1 VYTTGGEIVT
11 GGMLGTETRVL
22 SRPAARKSLEER
34 GLPGCYLGAPR
45 AEATS
50 TVVDMARS
58 AETGENGRVAS
69 PWGSGG
75 RLKIAPDIADQHL
88 TPLLDDTFDLF
99 TEALSKATN
108 SSFLPPSVDVLTKLD
123 DLFAVATWAVGRYG
137 GGATE
142 LSTVHGGRCLSC
154 CRPARN
160 VRPPAGNQDGGVRR

>member
-1 VYTTGGEIVT
+1 MGQEVKDFLGGPRFLWRAHATNQENAYTEPPAVYTTGGEIVT

-75 RLKIAPDIADQHL
+75 RLKIAPDIADQPL
-88 TPLLDDTFDLF
+88 TPMPGCGFQF
-99 TEALSKATN
+99 PK
-108 SSFLPPSVDVLTKLD
+108 PPVL
-123 DLFAVATWAVGRYG
+123 
-137 GGATE
+137 
-142 LSTVHGGRCLSC
+142 
-154 CRPARN
+154 
-160 VRPPAGNQDGGVRR
+160 